1 MFAARNAHPG
11 TARTLLPSL
20 CAVCADFGSGRLCA
34 ACIQRF
40 TSDQA
45 RCPRCA
51 MVLPAAAA
59 AMASA
64 AGIGH
69 IACADC
75 LRDAPIWTQAV
86 CATDYAFPW
95 DRLIV
100 DLKFHAQVE
109 LATPLAQRLAIAVLA
124 RSALAAVDGADDAAA
139 SAALPVD
146 LVLPVPLAAA
156 RLAERGYNQA
166 WEIARRVARQLQL
179 PADATLLL
187 RPLETAHQAD
197 LPRAERAKNLR
208 GAFMVAP
215 RRPAEVQGRR
225 IAIVDDVLTTGA
237 TAREATAALL
247 RAGAATVQVWT
258 VARTA

>member
-1 MFAARNAHPG
+1 MFTSRR
-11 TARTLLPSL
+11 TALEANRPWLPSL
-20 CAVCADFGSGRLCA
+20 CAVCADFGSGRICA

-40 TSDQA
+40 SNDRP
-45 RCPRCA
+45 RCARCA
-51 MVLPAAAA
+51 MVLPAATI
-59 AMASA
+59 ASVSSSA
-64 AGIGH
+64 VIICGN
-69 IACADC
+69 C
-75 LRDAPIWTQAV
+75 LREAPIWTQAV
-86 CATDYAFPW
+86 CANDYAFPW

-100 DLKFHAQVE
+100 DLKFHAHVE
-109 LATPLAQRLAIAVLA
+109 LATPLAQRLAIAVVA
-124 RSALAAVDGADDAAA
+124 RCAAGGV
-139 SAALPVD
+139 PVD

-179 PADATLLL
+179 QADATLLL

-215 RRPAEVQGRR
+215 RRHADVQGRR

-247 RAGAATVQVWT
+247 RAGAAAVEVWT

>member
-11 TARTLLPSL
+11 TARRLLPSL
-20 CAVCADFGSGRLCA
+20 CAVCADFGSGRICA
-34 ACIQRF
+34 ACIGRYAA
-40 TSDQA
+40 DRP

-51 MVLPAAAA
+51 MVLSSAAV
-59 AMASA
+59 ASA
-64 AGIGH
+64 AAKSS

-75 LRDAPIWTQAV
+75 LREAPIWTQAV

-109 LATPLAQRLAIAVLA
+109 LATPLAQRLAIAILA
-124 RSALAAVDGADDAAA
+124 RSAPDAV
-139 SAALPVD
+139 PVD

-166 WEIARRVARQLQL
+166 WEIARRVARQLKLQ
-179 PADATLLL
+179 ADATLLL

-215 RRPAEVQGRR
+215 RRHAEVRGQR

-247 RAGAATVQVWT
+247 RAGAAAVEVWT

>member
-1 MFAARNAHPG
+1 MFARRRLAPEASRPW
-11 TARTLLPSL
+11 LPSL
-20 CAVCADFGSGRLCA
+20 CAVCADFGSGRVCA
-34 ACIQRF
+34 ACVQRF
-40 TSDQA
+40 ASDQA

-51 MVLPAAAA
+51 MHLPTAAAA
-59 AMASA
+59 VTQA
-64 AGIGH
+64 AANRT

-75 LRDAPIWTQAV
+75 LRDPPIWAQAI
-86 CATDYAFPW
+86 CATDYNFPW

-109 LATPLAQRLAIAVLA
+109 LATPLAQRLALAVLA
-124 RSALAAVDGADDAAA
+124 RSAPATVPIDI
-139 SAALPVD
+139 
-146 LVLPVPLAAA
+146 VLPVPLAAA
-156 RLAERGYNQA
+156 RLAERGFNQA

-215 RRPAEVQGRR
+215 RRHAELQGRR

-247 RAGAATVQVWT
+247 RAGAASVQVWT